1 MCKITMGDKC
11 QSRHKFVPEIPE
23 SMRTAQLWH
32 LRYQDKYLQPSVVT
46 VLRERAASFALRARK
61 VRSPGRRV
69 QVVDMQDS
77 CTPRPKSRMQHDK
90 LNAEQPNHPDIR
102 AGEAL
107 VCKTQGGGQVS
118 HWALSKMTSGVEQW
132 RQLGD
137 MPPKPPPGRGGR
149 NRGRPAGQGI
159 LSPVPRQGV
168 AFEDKGRPVVSS
180 PAAQRADAAAC
191 PGIASED
198 GALSPTS
205 TYLPK
210 IEYSIQQRRVQY
222 ARCV

>member
-1 MCKITMGDKC
+1 
-11 QSRHKFVPEIPE
+11 
-23 SMRTAQLWH
+23 
-32 LRYQDKYLQPSVVT
+32 
-46 VLRERAASFALRARK
+46 
-61 VRSPGRRV
+61 
-69 QVVDMQDS
+69 
-77 CTPRPKSRMQHDK
+77 MQHDK
-90 LNAEQPNHPDIR
+90 LNAEQPNHPHIR

-168 AFEDKGRPVVSS
+168 AFEDTGRPVVSS